1 MPTQNSEPTLESEL
15 ILALVERLP
24 RVFFKL
30 KAFGDRVWA
39 PLGITTSE
47 RGLLT
52 DLAAHSELTA
62 PQLAALRPVS
72 RQAVQ
77 PLLHALAAR
86 GLIATRA
93 NPRKGRSP
101 FYVITR
107 KGNALL
113 KRGHVRER
121 SELAQIGPTFG
132 ASELRHALDVLE
144 RTEGLLSDAL
154 AR

>member
-1 MPTQNSEPTLESEL
+1 MATTETSAAPAEL
-15 ILALVERLP
+15 VLAFVERLP

-52 DLAAHSELTA
+52 DLVAHGALTA

-77 PLLHALAAR
+77 PLLHALAVR
-86 GLIATRA
+86 GLIAARA
-93 NPRKGRSP
+93 NPRKSRSP
-101 FYVITR
+101 FYAITR
-107 KGNALL
+107 KGSALL
-113 KRGHVRER
+113 ARGHARER
-121 SELAQIGPTFG
+121 SVLA
-132 ASELRHALDVLE
+132 ALDPGLDTDALRQALSVLE
-144 RTEGLLSDAL
+144 RTERLLSDAL
-154 AR
+154 ER

>member
-1 MPTQNSEPTLESEL
+1 MPTDDPTPAEGRALM
-15 ILALVERLP
+15 LALVERLP

-52 DLAAHSELTA
+52 DLAAQGALTA
-62 PQLAALRPVS
+62 PQLAAIRPVS

-77 PLLHALAAR
+77 PLLHALVVR
-86 GLIATRA
+86 GLIAARA
-93 NPRKGRSP
+93 NPRKSRSP

-107 KGNALL
+107 KGSALL
-113 KRGHVRER
+113 ARGHARER
-121 SELAQIGPTFG
+121 TVLAELDPGFDVLD
-132 ASELRHALDVLE
+132 LRRALAVLE